1 VAWRVWASAGRTEPG
16 EEGGSL
22 PRTRFLGVVGAGF
35 SALITLVLFV
45 QWVGAFFIST
55 CQ

>member
-1 VAWRVWASAGRTEPG
+1 
-16 EEGGSL
+16 
-22 PRTRFLGVVGAGF
+22 VVGAGF

>member
-1 VAWRVWASAGRTEPG
+1 VWASAGRTEPG

-22 PRTRFLGVVGAGF
+22 PRTRFMGVVGAGF
-35 SALITLVLFV
+35 SALITLVLFA
-45 QWVGAFFIST
+45 QWVAMFFIST